1 MISRDSLKGITSV
14 IAVGLAIFQIYF
26 TAGFGIIDSQLL
38 RTIHLGIVLALVFL
52 YFPPKKLQEGEREH
66 PGWLALDLVLICGA
80 FATAYFLASD
90 IDYYMERIRYVD
102 PVSDAE
108 TVCATAA
115 VLLVLEATRRVAG
128 LPLVIVASAFLA
140 YGLGGQYLPGI
151 LRHDGVTY
159 KMLCEQLYLVTEGLY
174 GIPLAV
180 SSTMIFAFVMFG
192 CFLQRAGLGQ
202 VFLDL
207 ACVLTRRSKG
217 GPAKVSIFASALFG
231 SISGS
236 AVANVYSTGTFTIPL
251 MKRVG
256 YHGNDLERIEKLNAL
271 SRRICA
277 EVPDPETAQRWL
289 KETTAAVRSYA
300 VWTYYLGNFMAAAGF
315 CCVFGGTVRDWLWA
329 GLSGL
334 IIGFVT
340 RCMDRLEVNPFF
352 STIAAS
358 FLMALPAYLAAGLG
372 WLDCVAVVIIGALML
387 LVPGLLITNSMRDI
401 IYGDTSSGVSR
412 IVQVLLSA
420 FAIALGTAAAWH
432 VTTPIYGHAE
442 AAAALTYPLWAQ
454 GIATFFACMGFV
466 ILFNVH
472 DWGSVLCALGSA
484 LTWIVYLLCSR
495 AGFSIYSANFF
506 SEVVA
511 AVYSEGMGR
520 WRKCPVT
527 SYLVISSIPLLPGAG
542 IYYTMSIGLSGS
554 VQAALQK
561 GLETAGIAGSLA
573 VGILLVS
580 TVFRAV
586 NARRHPAAH
595 L

>member
-1 MISRDSLKGITSV
+1 
-14 IAVGLAIFQIYF
+14 
-26 TAGFGIIDSQLL
+26 
-38 RTIHLGIVLALVFL
+38 
-52 YFPPKKLQEGEREH
+52 
-66 PGWLALDLVLICGA
+66 
-80 FATAYFLASD
+80 
-90 IDYYMERIRYVD
+90 
-102 PVSDAE
+102 
-108 TVCATAA
+108 
-115 VLLVLEATRRVAG
+115 
-128 LPLVIVASAFLA
+128 
-140 YGLGGQYLPGI
+140 
-151 LRHDGVTY
+151 
-159 KMLCEQLYLVTEGLY
+159 
-174 GIPLAV
+174 
-180 SSTMIFAFVMFG
+180 
-192 CFLQRAGLGQ
+192 
-202 VFLDL
+202 
-207 ACVLTRRSKG
+207 
-217 GPAKVSIFASALFG
+217 
-231 SISGS
+231 
-236 AVANVYSTGTFTIPL
+236 
-251 MKRVG
+251 
-256 YHGNDLERIEKLNAL
+256 
-271 SRRICA
+271 
-277 EVPDPETAQRWL
+277 
-289 KETTAAVRSYA
+289 
-300 VWTYYLGNFMAAAGF
+300 
-315 CCVFGGTVRDWLWA
+315 
-329 GLSGL
+329 
-334 IIGFVT
+334 
-340 RCMDRLEVNPFF
+340 MDRLEVNPFF

-358 FLMALPAYLAAGLG
+358 FLMALPAYVAAGLG

-454 GIATFFACMGFV
+454 GLPTFVACLGFV

-495 AGFSIYSANFF
+495 AGFSIYSVNFF

-586 NARRHPAAH
+586 NARRRRASAPGRE
-595 L
+595 